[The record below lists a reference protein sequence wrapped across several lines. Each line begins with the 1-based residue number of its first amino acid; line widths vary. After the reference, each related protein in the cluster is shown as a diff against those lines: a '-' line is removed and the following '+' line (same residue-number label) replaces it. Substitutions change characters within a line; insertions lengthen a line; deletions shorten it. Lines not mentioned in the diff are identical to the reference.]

1 MIDNS
6 KEYILCAAIRRKQP
20 REGSPYWEGTNDI
33 MNIEIGYRHHDIFH
47 RFNNRDIHQNYE
59 DCEVSI
65 LMEDQGFYT
74 SKGRF
79 VDRYEGM
86 EIAFNAG
93 QVSERIALHKSDIKL
108 NATDENGNPVGEFI
122 YKAKPKEQAVIV
134 IPSGESGSG
143 FSVCGIASALS
154 IPRVSLSFGMR

>member
-6 KEYILCAAIRRKQP
+6 KEYILCAAIKRKQP

-47 RFNNRDIHQNYE
+47 RFNNRGIHKNYE
-59 DCEVSI
+59 NCEVSNR
-65 LMEDQGFYT
+65 MEDQGFYT

-86 EIAFNAG
+86 KIAYEAG
-93 QVSERIALHKSDIKL
+93 QVSEETAFSKKWHNIKL
-108 NATDENGNPVGEFI
+108 NLTD
-122 YKAKPKEQAVIV
+122 KELTDLDIADT
-134 IPSGESGSG
+134 EKYNKL
-143 FSVCGIASALS
+143 FSEDLY
-154 IPRVSLSFGMR
+154 

>member
-33 MNIEIGYRHHDIFH
+33 MDIEIGYRHHDIFH
-47 RFNNRDIHQNYE
+47 RFNNRGDY
-59 DCEVSI
+59 EVSI

-79 VDRYEGM
+79 VDRYEAM
-86 EIAFNAG
+86 KIAYEAG
-93 QVSERIALHKSDIKL
+93 QVSEEVAFSKKWHDIKL
-108 NATDENGNPVGEFI
+108 NITDGDNVDWDIADTEKYN
-122 YKAKPKEQAVIV
+122 KL
-134 IPSGESGSG
+134 
-143 FSVCGIASALS
+143 FSEDLY
-154 IPRVSLSFGMR
+154 

>member
-33 MNIEIGYRHHDIFH
+33 MDIEIGYRHHDIFH
-47 RFNNRDIHQNYE
+47 RFNNKGDY
-59 DCEVSI
+59 EVSI

-79 VDRYEGM
+79 VDRYEAM
-86 EIAFNAG
+86 KIAYEAG
-93 QVSERIALHKSDIKL
+93 QVSEEVAFSKKWHDIKL
-108 NATDENGNPVGEFI
+108 NIADGDSVDCEISDTEKYNKLFSENL
-122 YKAKPKEQAVIV
+122 Y
-134 IPSGESGSG
+134 
-143 FSVCGIASALS
+143 
-154 IPRVSLSFGMR
+154 

>member
-47 RFNNRDIHQNYE
+47 RFNNRDIHKNYQ

-79 VDRYEGM
+79 VSRCEAMKIAYE
-86 EIAFNAG
+86 AG
-93 QVSERIALHKSDIKL
+93 QVSEEVAFSKKWHDIKL
-108 NATDENGNPVGEFI
+108 TIADGDTVDCDIADTEKYN
-122 YKAKPKEQAVIV
+122 KL
-134 IPSGESGSG
+134 
-143 FSVCGIASALS
+143 FSEDLY
-154 IPRVSLSFGMR
+154 

>member
-20 REGSPYWEGTNDI
+20 REGYPYWEGANDI
-33 MNIEIGYRHHDIFH
+33 MDIEIGYRHHDIFH
-47 RFNNRDIHQNYE
+47 RFNNRGDY
-59 DCEVSI
+59 EVSI

-86 EIAFNAG
+86 KIAYEAG
-93 QVSERIALHKSDIKL
+93 QVSEEVAFSKKWHDIKL
-108 NATDENGNPVGEFI
+108 NIADEDSVDCDIADTEKYN
-122 YKAKPKEQAVIV
+122 KL
-134 IPSGESGSG
+134 
-143 FSVCGIASALS
+143 FSEDLY
-154 IPRVSLSFGMR
+154 

>member
-33 MNIEIGYRHHDIFH
+33 MDIEIGYRHHDIFH
-47 RFNNRDIHQNYE
+47 RFNNRGDY
-59 DCEVSI
+59 EVSI

-86 EIAFNAG
+86 KIAYEAG
-93 QVSERIALHKSDIKL
+93 QVSEEVAFSKKWHDIKL
-108 NATDENGNPVGEFI
+108 NIADGDNVDWDIADTEKYN
-122 YKAKPKEQAVIV
+122 KL
-134 IPSGESGSG
+134 
-143 FSVCGIASALS
+143 FSEDLY
-154 IPRVSLSFGMR
+154 

>member
-20 REGSPYWEGTNDI
+20 REGSPYWDGTNDI

-47 RFNNRDIHQNYE
+47 RFNNKGDY
-59 DCEVSI
+59 EVSI

-86 EIAFNAG
+86 KIAYEAG
-93 QVSERIALHKSDIKL
+93 QVSEEVAFSKKWHDIKL
-108 NATDENGNPVGEFI
+108 NIADEDSVDCDIADTEKYN
-122 YKAKPKEQAVIV
+122 KL
-134 IPSGESGSG
+134 
-143 FSVCGIASALS
+143 FSEDLY
-154 IPRVSLSFGMR
+154 

>member
-6 KEYILCAAIRRKQP
+6 KEYILCAAIRRKHP
-20 REGSPYWEGTNDI
+20 REGSPYWEGNNDI

-47 RFNNRDIHQNYE
+47 RFNNRGDY
-59 DCEVSI
+59 EVST

-86 EIAFNAG
+86 KIAYEAG
-93 QVSERIALHKSDIKL
+93 QVSEEVAFSKKWYDIKL
-108 NATDENGNPVGEFI
+108 NIADGDTVDWDIADTEKYN
-122 YKAKPKEQAVIV
+122 KL
-134 IPSGESGSG
+134 
-143 FSVCGIASALS
+143 FSEDLY
-154 IPRVSLSFGMR
+154 

>member
-47 RFNNRDIHQNYE
+47 RFNNKGDY
-59 DCEVSI
+59 EVSSLI
-65 LMEDQGFYT
+65 ADQGFYT

-86 EIAFNAG
+86 KIAYEAG
-93 QVSERIALHKSDIKL
+93 QVSEETAFSKKWHNIKL
-108 NATDENGNPVGEFI
+108 NLTD
-122 YKAKPKEQAVIV
+122 KELTDWDIADT
-134 IPSGESGSG
+134 EKYNKL
-143 FSVCGIASALS
+143 FSEDLY
-154 IPRVSLSFGMR
+154 